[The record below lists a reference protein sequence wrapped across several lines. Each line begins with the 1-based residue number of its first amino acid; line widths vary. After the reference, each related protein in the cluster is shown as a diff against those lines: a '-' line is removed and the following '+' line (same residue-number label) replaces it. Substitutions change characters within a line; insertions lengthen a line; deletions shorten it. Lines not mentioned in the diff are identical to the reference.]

1 MSSDAGIG
9 GGGEDGGAE
18 VSSGCSRAISGEN
31 AQALYAKIKDREGA
45 DHCKLEEVRTAG
57 DVMRVEWK
65 KDGALVPAAEIRP
78 RECSQG
84 GLVTGPEFSLSAPA
98 ETLSRCPDA
107 IAALKTLVGSERFG
121 GTVQLDAQAGYTIP
135 LVIAGGVLLLLA
147 IALVLARKRRQ

>member
-1 MSSDAGIG
+1 NRALSVTAGQLGKAPGGGPFVETAQHDRPIAQKIVRAKLRFARRCSTFDFHRLRQAYTIAAMTDAGT
-9 GGGEDGGAE
+9 EDGGAE
-18 VSSGCSRAISGEN
+18 VSSGCSGAISGEN

-98 ETLSRCPDA
+98 ATLS
-107 IAALKTLVGSERFG
+107 
-121 GTVQLDAQAGYTIP
+121 
-135 LVIAGGVLLLLA
+135 
-147 IALVLARKRRQ
+147 